1 MTRSTF
7 GLTLTIAL
15 AALGTFAVP
24 TTANAVTTVKL
35 SKSAFSYSG
44 VRYYRGKAENVKL
57 CSYGE
62 KKTPITQ
69 ANYLAVQNTVTGA
82 NLSKVAVQIDG
93 PFPIEW
99 SKFSD
104 IDVNGSVNYLKVGGG
119 TGSFNRSVAMK
130 ANLKLVKFHLA
141 EGPLTNLLNK
151 HASGARN
158 HLAKEGAD
166 GRIVSEIWVVM
177 EAKLAS
183 DVANGGSVTGAGTG
197 GGFKVQ
203 LAGSGSS
210 KVKTTI
216 TVPPGTTFAYLL
228 HKVKKWNKGKTKVEN
243 MEDDQHGPF

>member
-1 MTRSTF
+1 MTRSIF
-7 GLTLTIAL
+7 GLTLTIVI
-15 AALGTFAVP
+15 AALGTFVVP
-24 TTANAVTTVKL
+24 TTASAVTTVKL

-44 VRYYRGKAENVKL
+44 VRYYRGKVENVKL

-69 ANYLAVQNTVTGA
+69 ANYLAVQNNVPGDT
-82 NLSKVAVQIDG
+82 LSKVAVQIEG

-99 SKFSD
+99 SKFSKT
-104 IDVNGSVNYLKVGGG
+104 DVDAAISYLKVGGG
-119 TGSFNRSVAMK
+119 TGSFNRAVAMK
-130 ANLKLVKFHLA
+130 ANLKLVKFYLN
-141 EGPLTNLLNK
+141 EGPLTTLLNK
-151 HASGARN
+151 YANGARN

-166 GRIVSEIWVVM
+166 GRIASEVWVVM

-183 DVANGGSVTGAGTG
+183 DVANGGSVTGTASD

-203 LAGSGSS
+203 LGGSGSS

-243 MEDDQHGPF
+243 MQDDQHGPF